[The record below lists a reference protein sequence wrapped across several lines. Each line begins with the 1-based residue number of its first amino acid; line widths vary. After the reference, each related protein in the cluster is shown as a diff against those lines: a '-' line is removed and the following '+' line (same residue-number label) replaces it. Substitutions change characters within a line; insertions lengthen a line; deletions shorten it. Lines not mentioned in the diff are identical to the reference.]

1 MYPSKFLIF
10 VASELLCTKTEES
23 KTNYILNHIYI
34 YIYIYNEK
42 QLHIS
47 EMHGLKKV
55 SANTM
60 YNLNIF

>member
-10 VASELLCTKTEES
+10 VASKLLCTKTKES
-23 KTNYILNHIYI
+23 KTNYILNHI